1 MTKNRLGF
9 IISFA
14 MKMTAISTSIL
25 LLLMPICPI
34 SATDSNFLANQIGIK
49 FSTLKTPVGKY
60 ETNPTT
66 KKTYY
71 QIGSTQYKGNPITS
85 NSDKDSNKATNIVK
99 TSGTTS
105 DSNKDSNKA
114 TKIVKTSGTTSD
126 SNKDSNDG
134 PRVEANTLRICRR
147 QLHDTEQHQSSSDFP
162 KLINGKNTYDDII
175 KIYTAFMD
183 YYAVTIW
190 QLKSLISPFH

>member
-1 MTKNRLGF
+1 
-9 IISFA
+9 

-105 DSNKDSNKA
+105 DSNKDSN
-114 TKIVKTSGTTSD
+114 
-126 SNKDSNDG
+126 DG